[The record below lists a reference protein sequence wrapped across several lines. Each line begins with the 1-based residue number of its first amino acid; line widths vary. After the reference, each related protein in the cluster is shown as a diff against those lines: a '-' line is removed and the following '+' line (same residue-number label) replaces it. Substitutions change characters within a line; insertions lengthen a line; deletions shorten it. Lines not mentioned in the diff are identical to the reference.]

1 MKHREIIKLLADNKK
16 VFLNNKEYLKLSNKG
31 NLCLYDSHNKFIE
44 KLGFYIQPIKQEHL
58 LDDVERE
65 YLSYVIKP
73 FRDRI
78 IDIRKINL
86 DCGWEYLVIHMKEET
101 NCLPSFKEGT
111 MYKGMVAMKYYT
123 LEELGL

>member
-16 VFLNNKEYLKLSNKG
+16 VFLDNNEYLKLSNKG

-44 KLGFYIQPIKQEHL
+44 KLEFYIEPIKQEHL

-78 IDIRKINL
+78 TRIRKMNL
-86 DCGWEYLVIHMKEET
+86 HGGGEYLVIYMDEEAS
-101 NCLPSFKEGT
+101 CLPSFKEGT

>member
-16 VFLNNKEYLKLSNKG
+16 VFLNNNEYLKLSNKG
-31 NLCLYDSHNKFIE
+31 NLCLFDSHNKFIE
-44 KLGFYIQPIKQEHL
+44 MLEFYNESIKQETL

-78 IDIRKINL
+78 AKIRKMNL
-86 DCGWEYLVIHMKEET
+86 HGGYEYLVIYMAEEIS
-101 NCLPSFKEGT
+101 CLPSFKEGT
-111 MYKGMVAMKYYT
+111 MYKGMATMKFYT